1 MTQPQQPNPF
11 LVNQLRD
18 ETDAKALVTKA
29 VETDVAGAPRGI
41 LDAIRDRLADLGPE
55 LVAVSH
61 DLAEHPE
68 TGFEEHRSAAGLAEF
83 VEAHGIEVARGAYG
97 LPTALYASAGG
108 AKEGPTIAVLSEYDA
123 LPGIGHGCG
132 HNLIATVGV
141 GAFLAIASVIDRL
154 GGRAIWLGTPAE
166 EGGGGKELMAQQ
178 GAFDGV
184 DAAIMVH
191 PFTYDTSEPVFLG
204 RRQLKVTYVGVP
216 AHASIQPFMGRN
228 ALDAANLLYTGVA
241 LNRQQMPPTDRV
253 HAIITDGG
261 LRPNVIPEHASIEFY
276 VRSAY
281 PETLK
286 ILSQRLEEM
295 AMGAALM
302 TGCGVEFSWDGSP
315 VYLPIRNNSA
325 LAQAWNRRYQE
336 RNHTV
341 LAPGVVPDLLAGST
355 DFGNV
360 SFRVPGLHAMVK
372 IAEPDV
378 SLHSREFAAA
388 AVTPYADEVLV
399 DAAYG
404 LAGVAADYLCDAHL
418 RERVCEEFEE
428 AGGAVDVTEFFG

>member
-1 MTQPQQPNPF
+1 MSQPQQPNPF

-18 ETDAKALVTKA
+18 ETDAKALITKA
-29 VETDVAGAPRGI
+29 AESTSAGAPRGI
-41 LDAIRDRLADLGPE
+41 LDAIRDKLVDLGPE

-68 TGFEEHRSAAGLAEF
+68 TGFEEHRSSAGLAEF

-108 AKEGPTIAVLSEYDA
+108 AKDGPTIAVLSEYDA

-154 GGRAIWLGTPAE
+154 GGRVIWLGTPAE
-166 EGGGGKELMAQQ
+166 EGGGGKELMAQK

-191 PFTYDTSEPVFLG
+191 PFTYDSSEPVFLG

-302 TGCGVEFSWDGSP
+302 TGCGVEFSWD
-315 VYLPIRNNSA
+315 
-325 LAQAWNRRYQE
+325 
-336 RNHTV
+336 
-341 LAPGVVPDLLAGST
+341 
-355 DFGNV
+355 
-360 SFRVPGLHAMVK
+360 
-372 IAEPDV
+372 
-378 SLHSREFAAA
+378 
-388 AVTPYADEVLV
+388 
-399 DAAYG
+399 
-404 LAGVAADYLCDAHL
+404 
-418 RERVCEEFEE
+418 
-428 AGGAVDVTEFFG
+428 